1 VITTPAPAP
10 PRGDEDVLYRR
21 HHRNLQRA
29 VARVVNAPHELIED
43 ACQTA
48 WAIMLRSQP
57 DRDAIF
63 SWLRVVAIHEA
74 YRLSHAHRAPH
85 LEDLCDGDGWDAV
98 IAGRGTL
105 DDAIEARRALERLAE
120 LPPHQR
126 RDLALRVAGFTYREI
141 CKITGG
147 RSYTNVNK
155 HLRKARARI
164 RLEELRNAGPKRSAD
179 PLHE

>member
-1 VITTPAPAP
+1 M
-10 PRGDEDVLYRR
+10 GRR
-21 HHRNLQRA
+21 HRR
-29 VARVVNAPHELIED
+29 P
-43 ACQTA
+43 
-48 WAIMLRSQP
+48 
-57 DRDAIF
+57 
-63 SWLRVVAIHEA
+63 
-74 YRLSHAHRAPH
+74 
-85 LEDLCDGDGWDAV
+85 
-98 IAGRGTL
+98 GTL

-164 RLEELRNAGPKRSAD
+164 RLEELRNAGAKTQRRSSSCEMPSVLAL
-179 PLHE
+179 PGVMT